1 MDKYGFDD
9 LAPVVILAVVG
20 VGLIIL
26 GRALDKYPQDQL
38 S

>member
-9 LAPVVILAVVG
+9 PAPVVVMAVIG